1 MSLESV
7 SRISDLTGLDRR
19 TIKARIDFL
28 VPIVEGRSHLYETRE
43 VLPVLY
49 GQDDGV
55 IYDLTEERAR
65 LAHHQANNEA
75 LKERAARGELIPA
88 EMVIKHGA
96 AMVAA
101 VRAKI
106 LAAHNK
112 IRNRFADLSPGA
124 IDEMQNILTE
134 ALAELAADGIPE
146 EIRKHIR
153 GYIRRMDTAAEPDD

>member
-1 MSLESV
+1 MAV
-7 SRISDLTGLDRR
+7 SNIR
-19 TIKARIDFL
+19 
-28 VPIVEGRSHLYETRE
+28 GRSHQYETADVVQWLVQHEIQKIVSDNAGR
-43 VLPVLY
+43 
-49 GQDDGV
+49 
-55 IYDLTEERAR
+55 YDLTDERAR